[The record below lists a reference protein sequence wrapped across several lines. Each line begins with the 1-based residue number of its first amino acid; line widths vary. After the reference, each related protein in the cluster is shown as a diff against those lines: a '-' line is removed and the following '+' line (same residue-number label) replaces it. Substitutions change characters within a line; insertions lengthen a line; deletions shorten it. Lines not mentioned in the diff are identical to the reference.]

1 MDGSLKSWISSDD
14 YTTGDRLW
22 ALAQTCHGLSW
33 VYSRGIE
40 GHGDL
45 KPDNILFRDLYR
57 NLAEE
62 HRHRV
67 PQWEIRVADFGWAD
81 IWLDREGPEYAK
93 KAFRPYLAPE
103 RMNGDFVPEAS
114 DAFAIGVI
122 AVELLTGQHPAGAE
136 TARVQGWKNNKY
148 RKWANDGE
156 RHLPNVPADLH
167 ALVAAC
173 LDPDP
178 HSRPTMK
185 EMGRHIC
192 RSLQNHR
199 GFEMAHATL
208 QAWHEAASMQADD
221 LRGARWTEQQL
232 AKLSPRARHELINTL
247 LGEVAVSPL
256 PGSQEALAKWFTA
269 ATSLCV
275 VLPERDAVGD
285 VDTAAGVALRIL
297 KLVVHNSDADLRRQ
311 LNWDAGMDR
320 PIISDLEPLEVFL
333 DFVVVAQRTLRRANR
348 LGDSEAQ
355 SLLSAFSDRWVEA
368 HSVEDFIARLGG
380 SPDP

>member
-1 MDGSLKSWISSDD
+1 
-14 YTTGDRLW
+14 
-22 ALAQTCHGLSW
+22 
-33 VYSRGIE
+33 
-40 GHGDL
+40 
-45 KPDNILFRDLYR
+45 
-57 NLAEE
+57 
-62 HRHRV
+62 
-67 PQWEIRVADFGWAD
+67 
-81 IWLDREGPEYAK
+81 
-93 KAFRPYLAPE
+93 
-103 RMNGDFVPEAS
+103 
-114 DAFAIGVI
+114 
-122 AVELLTGQHPAGAE
+122 
-136 TARVQGWKNNKY
+136 
-148 RKWANDGE
+148 
-156 RHLPNVPADLH
+156 
-167 ALVAAC
+167 
-173 LDPDP
+173 
-178 HSRPTMK
+178 
-185 EMGRHIC
+185 
-192 RSLQNHR
+192 
-199 GFEMAHATL
+199 MAHATL

-333 DFVVVAQRTLRRANR
+333 DFVDVAQRTLRRANR